1 MNFLVVGLS
10 HKTAP
15 LEIREKVSFS
25 SSKLLL
31 KALGD
36 LKLYPDIQEC
46 LILST
51 CNRVEIYLVTS
62 SCQQASQRV
71 RNFLGKYYQP
81 DEPIDKYLYCY
92 QDQTAIKHIFR
103 VVSSLDSMIVGENQ
117 ILHQVKQAYF
127 KARDWGAAGKD
138 LSLVFQKALG
148 IGREIRA
155 VTEIGRGVVSIS
167 SVAVELATK
176 KLKDLRR
183 KNILIIGAGKI
194 GELTAKSLTD
204 KGIESIFVANRTY
217 AQAINLAERFGGRAV
232 KFDKMPEVLK
242 EADIIISSTAAPHYI
257 LRYKDVVSL
266 IEERNN
272 KPLFI
277 IDLGVPRNVEQRITD
292 IENVYLYNIDD
303 LRKVSS
309 SNLQG
314 RLKEAKKAEEIVE
327 EETRGFAEQ
336 AWSKSLSKSKHIF
349 AGKNY

>member
-25 SSKLLL
+25 SSRLL
-31 KALGD
+31 KALEC
-36 LKLYPDIQEC
+36 LKLCPDIEEC

-51 CNRVEIYLVTS
+51 CNRVEIYATTS
-62 SCQQASQRV
+62 SYQQASQSI
-71 RNFLGKYYQP
+71 RNFLGKYYQSQ
-81 DEPIDKYLYCY
+81 EPIDKYLYVY
-92 QDQTAIKHIFR
+92 QNQAAIKHIFR

-127 KARDWGAAGKD
+127 KARDCGAAGKD
-138 LSLVFQKALG
+138 LSLVFQKALN

-155 VTEIGRGVVSIS
+155 LTEISRGVVSIS

-176 KLKDLRR
+176 KLKDLHR

-204 KGIESIFVANRTY
+204 KGIKSIFVANRTY
-217 AQAINLAERFGGRAV
+217 AQAISLAERFGGKAV
-232 KFDKMPEVLK
+232 KFDKLPEGLK

-257 LRYKDVVSL
+257 LKYKDVVSL

-292 IENVYLYNIDD
+292 IDKVYLYNIDD

-309 SNLQG
+309 NNLQE

-327 EETRGFAEQ
+327 EETGWFAAQ
-336 AWSKSLSKSKHIF
+336 TWSKPLSKSKHIF